1 MSTLEISQLL
11 GNYGEFVAAI
21 AIVVTLIYL
30 AVQIRQNTASS
41 HAASR
46 QSVSRSI
53 IDIQIAFSKDA
64 ETAMFYQT
72 GIANPDGL
80 GESAW
85 RFDLMIYAPFE
96 LFDAAFSQW
105 KRGVFSDTDWEKMKI
120 SIGQMISQPGV
131 QRCWED
137 RGLKRLMSPPFQD
150 YVEELGTGLAVV
162 NVADFGPPLNP
173 ESA

>member
-11 GNYGEFVAAI
+11 GNYGEFVGAI

-41 HAASR
+41 QAASR
-46 QSVSRSI
+46 DWVSRST
-53 IDIQIAFSKDA
+53 IDLQVALFKDN
-64 ETAMFYQT
+64 ETALTFQT
-72 GIANPDGL
+72 GLANPDGL

-85 RFDLMIYAPFE
+85 RFELMIYAVFE
-96 LFDAAFSQW
+96 NFDAAFAQW
-105 KRGVFSDTDWEKMKI
+105 KRGVFSDEDWEKMRI
-120 SIGQMISQPGV
+120 TIGQMIGQSGA
-131 QRCWED
+131 QRSWEA
-137 RGLKRLMSPPFQD
+137 GLKRLMSQPFQD

-162 NVADFGPPLNP
+162 NVADYGPPSNP